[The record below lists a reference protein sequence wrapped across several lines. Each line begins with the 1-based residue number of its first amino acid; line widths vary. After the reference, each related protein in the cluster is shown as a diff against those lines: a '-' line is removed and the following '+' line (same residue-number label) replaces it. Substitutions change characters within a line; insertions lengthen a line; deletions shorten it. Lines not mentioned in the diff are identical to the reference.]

1 VLYSIAFS
9 AEEQMLIEQYAL
21 RHGSTV
27 PDVIRRATMEMIE
40 DELDA
45 VACREA
51 LENYK
56 KNPKT
61 YSVDEIKKDLGLL

>member
-1 VLYSIAFS
+1 
-9 AEEQMLIEQYAL
+9 MLIEQYAL

-27 PDVIRRATMEMIE
+27 PNVIRMATMEMIE
-40 DELDA
+40 DELDTEI
-45 VACREA
+45 CREA